1 MKKHWKKIVIG
12 IVAILLVIV
21 LIVINV
27 VNNSITQYASTSYVF
42 LYGDEIKVTPSPEP
56 YTDDPC
62 ECVYMGKKL
71 VSGGNTS
78 TSSNNSSKNTN
89 AGQITGKNSEEKI
102 WNYLCGKYDEMLVA
116 GIMGNLWAETGG
128 SYSPQSDNG
137 SHYGIVQWSYGSG
150 GGRWPALKS
159 WASKKKL
166 DPEKLETQLKYIPV
180 ELGSAYYSKQ
190 ALSKCKKALK
200 NDEYSG
206 PLYSN
211 STVSVSCKTYKEKVE
226 VLAIIIARHYEVC
239 KNADGSL
246 QSIDIRVKHAKDIYK
261 KYNSKGIKSL
271 DEDVASI
278 NLNTSN
284 FGLSA
289 FAKKSNTKK
298 TTTGKTSGSGGQFK
312 TPTYKRHSSAEV
324 NKKLLNTVKHILPG
338 AVACQ
343 EYYGLSAISALAQ
356 ARKEGFEKSSYASQG
371 KSNKYQIYGIKM
383 ANIFTGNKSSGGF
396 CQYSS
401 YSEAVVGRCYN
412 FISSSYYGDLVNSA
426 KNKENYKK
434 QIHAIAYSPYCA
446 SETHDAYYDEF
457 IHMAYS
463 FINGGDWSDTT
474 VKYNYDDIG
483 YAKQCIVAWGLEKE
497 YASAVDWIKKYE
509 DHKKTSGKA
518 PAGFGELDGK
528 AIANA
533 SNSSSSVDIS
543 DVATAQ
549 KLLKF
554 TDKNMDKKIKTFTFE
569 ADLSKCEK
577 VDFEVYMPKNDKGVY
592 ALDLVNKA
600 GSFGQS
606 QLQGV
611 VVHHTLGGG
620 DNLSLSQNK
629 GMFFGH
635 WNSSGSLGSHF
646 GIASNGKVYQ
656 WLSIDKESQ
665 AQNDQNG
672 TYLSIE
678 VGDDKPEYK
687 YTKKAYKS
695 LVHLVAYLCVEL
707 NVDITCKFR
716 KNSKNNLYWDFGS
729 GLMRHYDCK
738 MGKAFRGKACPS
750 NWSPADGSVD
760 VNVDMYGNTL
770 TSKGGNTRWL
780 AFKADVYRYIAN
792 HQKDKNFKISGI
804 KGLSKAK
811 KLAKGHTNEFDWS
824 NVDSLLGT
832 TETNSSSGTEKK
844 MWLCDC
850 EIPCSKCHCHDNE
863 SPDEVGKGIGG
874 SSSNN
879 KNSNTSSNNTT
890 GNSKTETEKISNVAQ
905 AVVKGHCKYIKD
917 HNVAYI
923 PEDGSS
929 YGRNH
934 GRYAQAEYS
943 TMTIDGKKYTGFR
956 RDCTGFMTAI
966 FKVLGDYNGG
976 IFNSGALYNDQ
987 SSWAKSMRAELS
999 KKWTQKKI
1007 TPKYKP
1013 KKGDVLVKS
1022 GHAEMYY
1029 DMKNGRMRV
1038 WNWGSENNYSSYTS
1052 NGYKP
1057 INSKYNTPQ
1066 SYEVYWRRN
1075 TVK

>member
-12 IVAILLVIV
+12 SVAILLVIV

-27 VNNSITQYASTSYVF
+27 VNNSITQYASTAYVF

-71 VSGGNTS
+71 VSGGTTS

-89 AGQITGKNSEEKI
+89 AGQIAGKNSEEKI

-200 NDEYSG
+200 NDKYSG

-211 STVSVSCKTYKEKVE
+211 SNVSVSCKTYKEKVE

-239 KNADGSL
+239 VNADGSL
-246 QSIDIRVKHAKDIYK
+246 QSIDIRVQHAKEIYK

-298 TTTGKTSGSGGQFK
+298 TTTGKTSGSGGTFK
-312 TPTYKRHSSAEV
+312 APKFPSTDYE
-324 NKKLLNTVKHILPG
+324 KLIKTMLPG
-338 AVACQ
+338 AVASY
-343 EYYGLSAISALAQ
+343 EYYGISIITSLAQ
-356 ARKEGFEKSSYASQG
+356 TPWEGGWTKIRSKSAAKTGKYCMYGLIGKNMFTKDYIVANDGQTSRAYADYSEACVDHARNFFHTSGAGYEKFTAAFGTGYKNEINALKKTAYLGVPSNRESYG
-371 KSNKYQIYGIKM
+371 N
-383 ANIFTGNKSSGGF
+383 NIIGTGNKIASIGNF
-396 CQYSS
+396 EDVNYS
-401 YSEAVVGRCYN
+401 
-412 FISSSYYGDLVNSA
+412 
-426 KNKENYKK
+426 K
-434 QIHAIAYSPYCA
+434 QVLIAL
-446 SETHDAYYDEF
+446 
-457 IHMAYS
+457 
-463 FINGGDWSDTT
+463 
-474 VKYNYDDIG
+474 
-483 YAKQCIVAWGLEKE
+483 GLEKE
-497 YASAVDWIKKYE
+497 YAKACQWVTKYE
-509 DHKKTSGKA
+509 TKGKTKQTKITKVTRKNFGNINGKTVSTSA
-518 PAGFGELDGK
+518 
-528 AIANA
+528 
-533 SNSSSSVDIS
+533 SSVDIS
-543 DVATAQ
+543 NVATAQ
-549 KLLKF
+549 KLLNF

-569 ADLSKCEK
+569 ANLNKCEK
-577 VDFEVYMPKNDKGVY
+577 VDFEVCMPKDGNGVY
-592 ALDLVNKA
+592 KLNIVNNA
-600 GSFGQS
+600 RSFGQS
-606 QLQGV
+606 DLQGV
-611 VVHHTLGGG
+611 VAHHTLGGG
-620 DNLSLSQNK
+620 SGKNSLSSN
-629 GMFFGH
+629 GEIFFGT
-635 WNSSGSLGSHF
+635 WNSNGGLGSHF
-646 GIASNGKVYQ
+646 GIGSNGKIYQ
-656 WLSIDKESQ
+656 WLPIDKVSA
-665 AQNDQNG
+665 AQNDNNSG
-672 TYLSIE
+672 YLSIE
-678 VGDDKPEYK
+678 VGDDAPDYK

-707 NVDITCKFR
+707 NVDITCKFT
-716 KNSKNNLYWDFGS
+716 KNKSGNLYWDYGS

-738 MGKAFRGKACPS
+738 KDGAFRGKACPS
-750 NWSPADGSVD
+750 NWSPADGSVEANEYNG
-760 VNVDMYGNTL
+760 VIL
-770 TSKGGNTRWL
+770 TSKGGNNRWL

-792 HQKDKNFKISGI
+792 YQNDSNFKISGI

-811 KLAKGHTNEFDWS
+811 KLAKGHDNEFDWS
-824 NVDSLLGT
+824 KVDSLLGSDQT
-832 TETNSSSGTEKK
+832 TNAGDTEKK

-863 SPDEVGKGIGG
+863 SPDEVEKGIGG

-879 KNSNTSSNNTT
+879 KSSNTTT

-917 HNVAYI
+917 HNVDYI

-929 YGRNH
+929 YGRNN
-934 GRYAQAEYS
+934 GRYAQGQYS
-943 TMTIDGKKYTGFR
+943 SMTIDGKKYSGFR

-966 FKVLGDYNGG
+966 FKVLGDYDGT
-976 IFNSGALYNDQ
+976 IFNSGILANVNQEQY
-987 SSWAKSMRAELS
+987 AKDMRSKLG
-999 KKWTQKKI
+999 KKWTMKKI
-1007 TPKYKP
+1007 TSKYKP
-1013 KKGDVLVKS
+1013 KKGDVLAEN

-1029 DMKNGRMRV
+1029 DMKNGHMRV
-1038 WNWGSENNYSSYTS
+1038 WNWGSESNYDSYVS

-1057 INSKYNTPQ
+1057 LNSKYSTPQ
-1066 SYEVYWRRN
+1066 SYSYYWRRN